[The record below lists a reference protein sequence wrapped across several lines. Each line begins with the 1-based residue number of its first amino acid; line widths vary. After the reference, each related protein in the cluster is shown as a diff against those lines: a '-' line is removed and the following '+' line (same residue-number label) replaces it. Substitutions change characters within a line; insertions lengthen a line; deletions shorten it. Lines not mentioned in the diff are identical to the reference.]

1 VEPPEI
7 GIMVPTNGRD
17 LSNPRAWLA
26 MAELRGL
33 CKEEAEEQ
41 WGVARRVC
49 AQCSGLGKFVIARV
63 EVGDRWKVLAG
74 IEVARKGWRKSFS
87 QS

>member
-1 VEPPEI
+1 
-7 GIMVPTNGRD
+7 
-17 LSNPRAWLA
+17 

-49 AQCSGLGKFVIARV
+49 TQCSELGKFVIARV
-63 EVGDRWKVLAG
+63 EVGDRWKVVAG
-74 IEVARKGWRKSFS
+74 IEVAGKGWRKSFS

>member
-1 VEPPEI
+1 
-7 GIMVPTNGRD
+7 
-17 LSNPRAWLA
+17 

-49 AQCSGLGKFVIARV
+49 AQCSELGKFVIAKA
-63 EVGDRWKVLAG
+63 EVGDKWKVVAG
-74 IEVARKGWRKSFS
+74 IEVAEKGWRKSLS
-87 QS
+87 PS